1 MTTTTNFT
9 NMGKAILLSI
19 HSIDVAG
26 AILTVV
32 WFLAIVIVML
42 LDYGFKH
49 GWLIPS
55 DETVRK
61 YREKYLS
68 RKQLAKDSR
77 CNALDHAADS

>member
-1 MTTTTNFT
+1 
-9 NMGKAILLSI
+9 MGKAILLSI

-32 WFLAIVIVML
+32 WLLAIVIVML

-49 GWLIPS
+49 GLLIPS
-55 DETVRK
+55 DETVCK